1 MVPLG
6 MARKGASETNKRI
19 QQAASDASEQ
29 TR

>member
-1 MVPLG
+1 

-19 QQAASDASEQ
+19 QQAASDVSEQ